1 MKEEII
7 TKKKLIKE
15 LKKNGVFT
23 IDGICINCLH
33 EVIQDVLD
41 EFKPSVCGNKKSK
54 TMLVFYGVTEVSPEM
69 YRLDIKVRL

>member
-15 LKKNGVFT
+15 LKKNGAIT
-23 IDGICINCLH
+23 IDAICIDCLH

-41 EFKPSVCGNKKSK
+41 EFKPSVYNKKAK
-54 TMLVFYGVTEVSPEM
+54 TMLVCYGITEVAPEM
-69 YRLDIKVRL
+69 YALNIRVSV